1 MQALAALA
9 WVFRTWS
16 TRNGRRLI
24 VGALLGMPLVALAH
38 LLDGYPAVL
47 CRLGA
52 LALLGAFPGG
62 LVLNCAL
69 LTVEA
74 RSRRPSGISPGRWRA
89 QRLAVA
95 ACAGAVGTLW
105 VGVAFWLILDAHIE
119 FRAIPLGLVIGA
131 ALGLVIHL
139 TTAAVRP
146 R

>member
-1 MQALAALA
+1 MQAHAGLA
-9 WVFRTWS
+9 WVLRTWS
-16 TRNGRRLI
+16 TRKGRPLI

-74 RSRRPSGISPGRWRA
+74 PGR
-89 QRLAVA
+89 LD
-95 ACAGAVGTLW
+95 C
-105 VGVAFWLILDAHIE
+105 GVSADTATGP
-119 FRAIPLGLVIGA
+119 R
-131 ALGLVIHL
+131 IHY
-139 TTAAVRP
+139 R
-146 R
+146 